1 MTKRMNEI
9 VVKNM
14 MMSSYIPLFST
25 DFPYVLLWVPKN
37 GCTIVNKWFM
47 YHIGAAGDLSQLN
60 VEMTHN
66 YRDFVLRKRSGYED
80 ELKEELINGEKTIV
94 KIVRNPYR
102 RAVSSF
108 YHALSGEWLLTQLGS
123 TITEGMSFKDYLF
136 KLKSFGESIHVL
148 DKHIAPQYTIGEE
161 QAPICYVKLENL
173 QQELIK
179 LERLAG
185 LKASPMNEIARSSHH
200 FSSRMKLEGDYANR
214 VINFANDEED
224 LPDLPT
230 VNSLF
235 NEETKALVEEIFAVD
250 LHFYGYKLGEY

>member
-1 MTKRMNEI
+1 MNEI

-80 ELKEELINGEKTIV
+80 ELKEELINGEKKIV

-230 VNSLF
+230 ANSLF

>member
-1 MTKRMNEI
+1 MTKRMPEI
-9 VVKNM
+9 VAKNM
-14 MMSSYIPLFST
+14 MMPFYIPLFST
-25 DFPYVLLWVPKN
+25 NFPYVLLWVPKN

-66 YRDFVLRKRSGYED
+66 YREFVLRKRSGYD
-80 ELKEELINGEKTIV
+80 VELKEELINGEKPIV

-108 YHALSGEWLLTQLGS
+108 YHALSGDWLIKQLGS
-123 TITEGMSFKDYLF
+123 TVLEGMSFTSYLL
-136 KLKSFGESIHVL
+136 KLKSFGESIHEL

-161 QAPICYVKLENL
+161 QTPIHYVRLENL
-173 QQELIK
+173 QHELMD
-179 LERLAG
+179 LERIAG

-214 VINFANDEED
+214 VISFVYDE
-224 LPDLPT
+224 DLPT
-230 VNSLF
+230 VNSLL

>member
-80 ELKEELINGEKTIV
+80 ELKEELINGEKKIV

-230 VNSLF
+230 ANSLF